1 MIMLGARVN
10 QDETAAN
17 SRSFFFFLHYL
28 VFKRINTY
36 SDIIFL
42 SLFTARAYL
51 LASFKLKY
59 SVDTEKDAFVL

>member
-1 MIMLGARVN
+1 MKLQQILAR
-10 QDETAAN
+10 
-17 SRSFFFFLHYL
+17 FFVLHYL

-42 SLFTARAYL
+42 SRFAARAYL

-59 SVDTEKDAFVL
+59 LVDTEKDAFVL